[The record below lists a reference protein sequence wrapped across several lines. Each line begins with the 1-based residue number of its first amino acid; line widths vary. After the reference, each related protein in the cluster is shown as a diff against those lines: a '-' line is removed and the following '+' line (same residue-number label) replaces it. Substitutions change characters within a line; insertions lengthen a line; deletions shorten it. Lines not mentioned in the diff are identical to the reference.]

1 MNSLKLIS
9 ATALL
14 ALAASSAFATEF
26 DGKADNAW
34 LTQTAVS
41 QQAKAPAPTAAA
53 GQDKQE
59 LVKTVPAGQAK
70 DADQS
75 VAAGKVSS
83 NNAVV
88 VP

>member
-9 ATALL
+9 ATLLL
-14 ALAASSAFATEF
+14 ATAASGGFASEF

-34 LTQTAVS
+34 LAQTAIS
-41 QQAKAPAPTAAA
+41 QQVAAPAPTAAA
-53 GQDKQE
+53 GQ
-59 LVKTVPAGQAK
+59 AK
-70 DADQS
+70 DVDQS
-75 VAAGKVSS
+75 AAAGKVSS